1 MHQET
6 TQESPQICLQKE
18 PLHGCTIQLDTSS
31 VLQRQSSISQSKIL
45 LQKQSIISQSK
56 IVSNTIQYL
65 PPLIGPASAI
75 QLMTSITSNLT
86 DHETIG
92 FLQNGLES
100 IRQLKL
106 I

>member
-1 MHQET
+1 M
-6 TQESPQICLQKE
+6 
-18 PLHGCTIQLDTSS
+18 
-31 VLQRQSSISQSKIL
+31 

-100 IRQLKL
+100 IAIKINLAHHLSKEIFGTKITFRLCH
-106 I
+106 